1 MGISV
6 AFWLL
11 AAIIVIAALG
21 VVLLSN
27 LFRAA
32 LLLVLCFLGV
42 AGMYVLL
49 NADFLAVVQIL
60 IYAGAISILLIF
72 AILITPQ
79 VYRGNPFG
87 RFRLPA
93 LFISGLMLAAFILVT
108 LGTHWPTPAAAPGAA
123 LGGSTILPLS
133 PALFGRG
140 GALLPLE
147 IAAMLLLAILVGA
160 IALLKEKRNDRA

>member
-21 VVLLSN
+21 VVLLRN
-27 LFRAA
+27 LFHAA

-79 VYRGNPFG
+79 VYQGNPFG

-93 LFISGLMLAAFILVT
+93 LFISGLMLAAFIFVV
-108 LGTHWPTPAAAPGAA
+108 LGTHWPSLAPVP
-123 LGGSTILPLS
+123 GSPQVVQGQSTTHGLS
-133 PALFGRG
+133 LALFGHG
-140 GALLPLE
+140 GFLLPFE
-147 IAAMLLLAILVGA
+147 ITAVLLLAVLISA
-160 IALLKEKRNDRA
+160 ISLMKEK

>member
-6 AFWLL
+6 AFWFL
-11 AAIIVIAALG
+11 AAITVLSALG

-32 LLLVLCFLGV
+32 LLLVLCFLGM

-72 AILITPQ
+72 AIMITPQ

-93 LFISGLMLAAFILVT
+93 LF
-108 LGTHWPTPAAAPGAA
+108 
-123 LGGSTILPLS
+123 LS
-133 PALFGRG
+133 L
-140 GALLPLE
+140 
-147 IAAMLLLAILVGA
+147 IHI
-160 IALLKEKRNDRA
+160 

>member
-6 AFWLL
+6 AFWFL
-11 AAIIVIAALG
+11 AAITVLSALG

-49 NADFLAVVQIL
+49 NADFLAVAQIL

-72 AILITPQ
+72 AIMITPQ

-93 LFISGLMLAAFILVT
+93 LFISGLMLAAFILAA
-108 LGTHWPTPAAAPGAA
+108 LGTHWSTSTPPAAAPQATLGQSTVSA
-123 LGGSTILPLS
+123 LSS
-133 PALFGRG
+133 ALFGRG

-147 IAAMLLLAILVGA
+147 IAAVLLLAILVGA
-160 IALLKEKRNDRA
+160 IALLKEK

>member
-1 MGISV
+1 MGISI

-11 AAIIVIAALG
+11 AVIIVIAALG
-21 VVLLSN
+21 VVLLRN
-27 LFRAA
+27 LFHAA

-93 LFISGLMLAAFILVT
+93 LFISGLMLAAFIFVALET
-108 LGTHWPTPAAAPGAA
+108 RWPTPAPLAKAQVSLGESTLPA
-123 LGGSTILPLS
+123 LSS
-133 PALFGRG
+133 ALFGRG

-147 IAAMLLLAILVGA
+147 IAAVLLLAILVGA
-160 IALLKEKRNDRA
+160 IALLKEK